1 MAQSKDIV
9 DTAFPDLEL
18 FNGPASYHRIIPE
31 NGFRQIKELLDLE
44 YLTIINEDY
53 NPPDNSRLYWTET
66 KQGAATYGTYTEP
79 PVSETEVRE
88 KFEKKAYIEAEETT
102 WKMVKDSENPDD
114 LRFFLEQYPNSPYAA
129 PARLKLKQL
138 EREKN

>member
-1 MAQSKDIV
+1 M
-9 DTAFPDLEL
+9 E
-18 FNGPASYHRIIPE
+18 E
-31 NGFRQIKELLDLE
+31 
-44 YLTIINEDY
+44 EDQ
-53 NPPDNSRLYWTET
+53 R
-66 KQGAATYGTYTEP
+66 TYGTYTEP

-102 WKMVKDSENPDD
+102 WKMVKDSENSDD

>member
-1 MAQSKDIV
+1 MWVDSKNFKKIIQNKDNKLKIG
-9 DTAFPDLEL
+9 DYTFALPSLEL
-18 FNGPASYHRIIPE
+18 KKWKILISKP
-31 NGFRQIKELLDLE
+31 LLLE
-44 YLTIINEDY
+44 TMEEEDQ
-53 NPPDNSRLYWTET
+53 R
-66 KQGAATYGTYTEP
+66 TYGTYTEP